1 MLFFF
6 LISSVKYSIKYLT
19 FEKLK
24 DYMCLDLEFEPLLV
38 VFYAEKTGKLFL
50 SKSEPAEAVFF

>member
-24 DYMCLDLEFEPLLV
+24 DYMYLDLEFETLLV

-50 SKSEPAEAVFF
+50 SKSEPTEAVFF